1 MEINDLREF
10 GRLVFKDKTFATR
23 ERKEHKDKRLC
34 QLLCFLL
41 RSLCSFAAIRL
52 WRRLLAL
59 FSMTQFSRFYFFQG
73 GIRRY

>member
-1 MEINDLREF
+1 MEINDLRGF
-10 GRLVFKDKTFATR
+10 GWADFRDKTFATR

-52 WRRLLAL
+52 WTRLRAL
-59 FSMTQFSRFYFFQG
+59 FAKTQFSRF
-73 GIRRY
+73 